1 MTGTGRTCDAAI
13 SYADLGWAILPVW
26 WVQDGRC
33 GCRKAK
39 CDSPGKHPWGR
50 FARHGLLAA
59 TKDDGKIRSW
69 FANGHTPNLGIR
81 TGAESGIL
89 VIDIDPRHG
98 GDRGSLGQLPEA
110 ALVAT
115 GGGGE
120 HLYFKMPAADIRS
133 FKAEDTPKLGP
144 GIDVRAN
151 GGYAIAPPSMH
162 VSGNEYKWIRDP
174 RGGLADLPQHI
185 LEKLIEKPATA
196 KTAAPVTG
204 IIRKGQRNN
213 TFTSFAGAMRRRG
226 MTEAAIL
233 AALREENRRCEEPLC
248 DAELETIARSIGK
261 KEPGDSTTARRDI
274 DLRITSLDQVEEK
287 EVEWLWEGWIPLS
300 GLTIVGGNPGAGKTS
315 LVLDIATRV
324 SRGWGMPAGDK
335 KGLHGTTLF
344 VGDEDG
350 AARIIRPRLRKM
362 GADLARIKILE
373 GLAVGGQEEPFSLDQ
388 GLEPLDLLIDREPQT
403 KLLIL
408 DPITDYLGFAVNP
421 DSNAKVRRV
430 LRPLNPWADR
440 HNVAVIGITHLNKRK
455 DDDAAFRILGS
466 MGFVAIARAV
476 LGVSVHPE
484 DSDKPAWEKRRIVT
498 QIKESYAPEG
508 DAVVFRID
516 QGTQTLLWDAD
527 SLPMGANEAL
537 SGGANGKISTTK
549 AVAWLRAQL
558 DNSQEP
564 IEFAVLKERAEKE
577 KVCSERTLYRAADE
591 VGVSKATV
599 GFGSE
604 RVVWWGK
611 PGMDMTAWLNKGM

>member
-1 MTGTGRTCDAAI
+1 MTDAERMCEAAI
-13 SYADLGWAILPVW
+13 AYADLGFLVLPLW
-26 WVQDGRC
+26 SAHDGCCNC
-33 GCRKAK
+33 GCTD
-39 CDSPGKHPWGR
+39 CDSPGKHPHGR
-50 FARHGLLAA
+50 HAPHGLKDA
-59 TKDDGKIRSW
+59 TGDKAVIRKW
-69 FANGHTPNLGIR
+69 FREGQLVNIGIR
-81 TGAESGIL
+81 TGPESGLL
-89 VIDIDPRHG
+89 VLDVDPRHG
-98 GDRGSLGQLPEA
+98 GDESLKELGSLPDTA
-110 ALVAT
+110 TVAT
-115 GGGGE
+115 GGGGR
-120 HLYFKMPAADIRS
+120 HLYFKYPDGMNIRNSAGRLGSGLDIR
-133 FKAEDTPKLGP
+133 A
-144 GIDVRAN
+144 A
-151 GGYAIAPPSMH
+151 GGYVAAPPSIH
-162 VSGNEYKWIRDP
+162 VSDGVYKWLRDP

-185 LEKLIEKPATA
+185 LEKLIEKPATI

-226 MTEAAIL
+226 MSEEAIL
-233 AALREENRRCEEPLC
+233 AAIRVENRRCEEPLR
-248 DAELETIARSIGK
+248 DAELGTIARSIGK
-261 KEPGDSTTARRDI
+261 KEPGGSAIARCDI

-324 SRGWGMPAGDK
+324 SKGWGMPARDK
-335 KGLHGTTLF
+335 RGLQGTTLF
-344 VGDEDG
+344 IGDEDG

-362 GADLARIKILE
+362 GADLACIKILE

-388 GLEPLDLLIDREPQT
+388 GLGPLDLLMDREPET

-476 LGVSVHPE
+476 LGVSIHPD

-516 QGTQTLLWDAD
+516 QSTQKLLWDAD

-558 DNSQEP
+558 DNSQGP
-564 IEFAVLKERAEKE
+564 IEFAVLKEHAEKE

-604 RVVWWGK
+604 RVVWWGR
-611 PGMDMTAWLNKGM
+611 PGMDMAAWLNKEV